1 MTLDSNVSA
10 QSARPAALF
19 WGPLSRFGL
28 AVAVLAAAI
37 DQVTKLW
44 LLFVLDLGGR
54 GIVTLTPF
62 LDLVLTWNT
71 GISYGLFRQE
81 GPLGQWALLA
91 LKAIAIVLLWIW
103 LSRAL
108 SRLTALSLGLII
120 GGAIGNVV
128 DRLRFGA
135 VVDFLYFH
143 AGSWYWPAFNLADS
157 AICLGVAAILLDGL
171 LLRRSPS
178 QAKGRED
185 LLP

>member
-1 MTLDSNVSA
+1 MLG
-10 QSARPAALF
+10 R
-19 WGPLSRFGL
+19 GL
-28 AVAVLAAAI
+28 AVAALAAAL
-37 DQVTKLW
+37 DQASKAAVLEFFGEVGCGNHRLPVTW
-44 LLFVLDLGGR
+44 
-54 GIVTLTPF
+54 F
-62 LDLVLTWNT
+62 LDLVLTCNS
-71 GISYGLFRQE
+71 GVSFGLFNQT
-81 GPLGQWALLA
+81 GLNALIFSVLA
-91 LKAIAIVLLWIW
+91 AVVVVVLAVWLTRLRSNFLAAAI
-103 LSRAL
+103 
-108 SRLTALSLGLII
+108 GLII

>member
-1 MTLDSNVSA
+1 MMLG
-10 QSARPAALF
+10 R
-19 WGPLSRFGL
+19 GL
-28 AVAVLAAAI
+28 AVAALAAAL
-37 DQVTKLW
+37 DQASKAA
-44 LLFVLDLGGR
+44 VLRFFGESGCANHR
-54 GIVTLTPF
+54 SALTSF
-62 LDLVLTWNT
+62 LDLVLTCNS
-71 GISYGLFRQE
+71 GVSFGLFNRT
-81 GPLGQWALLA
+81 GLSSLIFSVLAAVVVVVLLFW
-91 LKAIAIVLLWIW
+91 LTRVGSGFLAIAI
-103 LSRAL
+103 
-108 SRLTALSLGLII
+108 GLII

-171 LLRRSPS
+171 LLRRSPL